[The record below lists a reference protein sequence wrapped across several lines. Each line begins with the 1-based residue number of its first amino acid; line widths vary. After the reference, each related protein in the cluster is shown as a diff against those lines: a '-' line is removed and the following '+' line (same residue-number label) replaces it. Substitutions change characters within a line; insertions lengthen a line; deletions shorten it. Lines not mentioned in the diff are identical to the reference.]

1 MTKTVKSQ
9 RKRVIRKFKRGL
21 VIVNG
26 IDSLWDVDLAS
37 CESLSTYNSGVRFLM
52 VAIDVFS
59 RYLWV
64 VPLYDKTNKETIRGF
79 HKILNSTNRRPKA
92 LRSDKGQ
99 EWKGRL
105 FQAYLKKQKIP
116 YYATES
122 DNHANYSEVA
132 IRYLKQAMYR
142 YFSSNTTF
150 TFTNILQEIVYN
162 YNHRSHSGLK

>member
-1 MTKTVKSQ
+1 
-9 RKRVIRKFKRGL
+9 
-21 VIVNG
+21 
-26 IDSLWDVDLAS
+26 
-37 CESLSTYNSGVRFLM
+37 M

-59 RYLWV
+59 RYTWV

-79 HKILNSTNRRPKA
+79 HQILSSTNRRPIT

-105 FQAYLKKQKIP
+105 FQAYLYKPDIN

-132 IRYLKQAMYR
+132 IRSLKQAMYR
-142 YFSSNTTF
+142 YFVSKHTF
-150 TFTNILQEIVYN
+150 NFTKFSKVYFRNILKAK
-162 YNHRSHSGLK
+162 SP